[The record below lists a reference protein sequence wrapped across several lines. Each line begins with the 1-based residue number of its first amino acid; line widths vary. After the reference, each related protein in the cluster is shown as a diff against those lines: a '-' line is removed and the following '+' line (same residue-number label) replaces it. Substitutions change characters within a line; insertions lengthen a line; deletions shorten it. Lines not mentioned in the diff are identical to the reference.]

1 MGGREGKQQQG
12 DKREVVI
19 GRRGKAWVPWE
30 QLWQVGIINLETAIK
45 RSKIMILFNT
55 DKKEAVNLMNKKL
68 CGVELKVEAIF
79 TPLS

>member
-1 MGGREGKQQQG
+1 MKLELRIEHFKVGQLGGREGKEQQG

-45 RSKIMILFNT
+45 KIKDNDTIQ
-55 DKKEAVNLMNKKL
+55 
-68 CGVELKVEAIF
+68 
-79 TPLS
+79 

>member
-12 DKREVVI
+12 DKREVVV

-45 RSKIMILFNT
+45 KIKDNDTIQ
-55 DKKEAVNLMNKKL
+55 
-68 CGVELKVEAIF
+68 
-79 TPLS
+79 